1 MQKKKLYL
9 ILLILGTAFWGI
21 SFSVTKI
28 GVAAGSL
35 YVFLVYRLALATIIL
50 SVFFA
55 KYFKNT
61 DRKSIRGGI
70 MLSFP
75 LTFGIIL
82 QTKGLEYLPA
92 SQCTFIAG
100 ICVILVPVLKWM
112 LYKTVFSGKIW
123 VASLIAL
130 LGLAI
135 ISISDGLTINTGTI
149 YVILGTIGFSIYL
162 IMVEKQKDKRE
173 IITTIVPMF
182 AASTVICLIF
192 ALTDNQKN
200 WLIEDHNF
208 WAAIVYCAVF
218 STAYMYAVSM
228 ISQNY
233 LSAEKVAIIYLFE
246 PVFGAFAAFFILD
259 EALTWKLLLGGTMIL
274 TATIWSEID
283 LSVRKKGRK
292 YIITKNYNINEPNRN
307 QNS

>member
-35 YVFLVYRLALATIIL
+35 YVFLVYRLALATVIL
-50 SVFFA
+50 AVFFA
-55 KYFKNT
+55 KYFKKT
-61 DRKSIRGGI
+61 DSKNIIGGI
-70 MLSFP
+70 MLSVP

-100 ICVILVPVLKWM
+100 ICVILVPVLKLL
-112 LYKTVFSGKIW
+112 LYKTVFPGKIW
-123 VASLIAL
+123 MSSIIAL
-130 LGLAI
+130 LGLSI
-135 ISISDGLTINTGTI
+135 ISISEGLKINKETI
-149 YVILGTIGFSIYL
+149 YVILGTIGFSVYL
-162 IMVEKQKDKRE
+162 IMVEKQKDKHD

-182 AASTVICLIF
+182 ATSTVICFIL
-192 ALTDNQKN
+192 AVTDNQQN
-200 WLIEDHNF
+200 WLIEDYNF
-208 WAAIVYCAVF
+208 WIGIVYCAVF

-246 PVFGAFAAFFILD
+246 PVFGAIAAFILLD
-259 EALTWKLLLGGTMIL
+259 EPLTWKLLLGGTLIL
-274 TATIWSEID
+274 AATLWSETSIPI
-283 LSVRKKGRK
+283 KKIAK
-292 YIITKNYNINEPNRN
+292 EI
-307 QNS
+307 

>member
-1 MQKKKLYL
+1 MQKKKIYL

-35 YVFLVYRLALATIIL
+35 YVFLVYRLAIATCIL

-55 KYFKNT
+55 KYFKKT
-61 DRKSIRGGI
+61 YRKSIIVGI
-70 MLSFP
+70 MLSLP

-100 ICVILVPVLKWM
+100 ICVILVPVLKRV
-112 LYKTVFSGKIW
+112 LYKTIFSAKIW
-123 VASLIAL
+123 TASLIAL

-135 ISISDGLTINTGTI
+135 ISVSDGLTINQGSI
-149 YVILGTIGFSIYL
+149 YVIFGTIGFSIYL
-162 IMVEKQKDKRE
+162 IMVEKQKDKHE

-182 AASTVICLIF
+182 AASTIMCLIL
-192 ALTDNQKN
+192 ALTDNTQIWFVN
-200 WLIEDHNF
+200 ERNF
-208 WAAIVYCAVF
+208 WIAILYCAVF
-218 STAYMYAVSM
+218 STAYMYAISM

-246 PVFGAFAAFFILD
+246 PVFGAFAAFIILD
-259 EALTWKLLLGGTMIL
+259 EPLTWKLLLGGVLIL
-274 TATIWSEID
+274 TATIWSEINIPE
-283 LSVRKKGRK
+283 KKLAED
-292 YIITKNYNINEPNRN
+292 I
-307 QNS
+307 

>member
-35 YVFLVYRLALATIIL
+35 YVFLVYRLAIATVIL
-50 SVFFA
+50 SIFFA
-55 KYFKNT
+55 KYFKKT
-61 DRKSIRGGI
+61 DSKSITGGI
-70 MLSFP
+70 MLSVP

-112 LYKTVFSGKIW
+112 LYKTVFSSKIW

-135 ISISDGLTINTGTI
+135 ISISDGLTINQGTI

-162 IMVEKQKDKRE
+162 IMVEKQKDRRE

-182 AASTVICLIF
+182 AASTAICLIF
-192 ALTDNQKN
+192 ALTDNQHN
-200 WLIEDHNF
+200 WLIEDYNF
-208 WAAIVYCAVF
+208 WTAIVYCAVF

-259 EALTWKLLLGGTMIL
+259 EALTWKLLLGGSSIL
-274 TATIWSEID
+274 TATIWSEINI
-283 LSVRKKGRK
+283 SVKKNGGK
-292 YIITKNYNINEPNRN
+292 FIITNNQNIHEPNRN
-307 QNS
+307 KNS

>member
-55 KYFKNT
+55 KYFKKT
-61 DRKSIRGGI
+61 DRKSIIGGI

-112 LYKTVFSGKIW
+112 LYKTFFSGKIW

-135 ISISDGLTINTGTI
+135 ISISDGLTINQGTI
-149 YVILGTIGFSIYL
+149 YVILGTIGFSLYL
-162 IMVEKQKDKRE
+162 IMVEKQKDKHE

-182 AASTVICLIF
+182 AASTVICLIL
-192 ALTDNQKN
+192 ALTDNQQK

-208 WAAIVYCAVF
+208 WTAIVYCAVF

-259 EALTWKLLLGGTMIL
+259 EALTWKLLLGGTLIL

-283 LSVRKKGRK
+283 ISVRKKERK
-292 YIITKNYNINEPNRN
+292 YIITKKYNINEPNRN